1 MADRMTP
8 QQVADELG
16 VSRSWV
22 YENKHLIG
30 YYQMGTAVRF
40 ERADVEA
47 YDQRCKRG
55 PSNGERNTWELPSGT
70 GRNAT
75 AGWLRKRTTVSDI
88 NERLKGIEKGKSR
101 RENMQQSARPN

>member
-1 MADRMTP
+1 MSDRMTP
-8 QQVADELG
+8 QEVADELG

-30 YYQMGTAVRF
+30 YYQVGTAVRF

-55 PSNGERNTWELPSGT
+55 PSNGERNRWELPSGT
-70 GRNAT
+70 GSKGTGGSSR
-75 AGWLRKRTTVSDI
+75 RRTTVSDI
-88 NERLKGIEKGKSR
+88 NERLRGIERKSR
-101 RENMQQSARPN
+101 RESTPPNVRVN